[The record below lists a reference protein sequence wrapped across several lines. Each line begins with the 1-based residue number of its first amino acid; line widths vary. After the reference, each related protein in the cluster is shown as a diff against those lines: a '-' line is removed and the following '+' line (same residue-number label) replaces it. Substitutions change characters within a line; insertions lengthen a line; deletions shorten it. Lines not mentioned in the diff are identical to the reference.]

1 MNHSIQFALKW
12 FCLVLWLKNE
22 TNFLL
27 GMILAH
33 ELLKNSFFLH
43 FCLVLWLKNETK
55 YVSLHQI
62 CNTIAIMLQSKT
74 IEQTVNAFRSDY
86 VFTYR
91 DLGFPPESSANVIRK
106 LNRMADSGVIQRL
119 SKGRFYKPKQTM
131 FGSLKPSQQ
140 EVVKDLLE
148 KNGKIIGYLTGVS
161 IFGQLGLTTQI
172 SNIIEIGVKG
182 KKNNTRRGMY
192 SIRFVQQAN
201 IITKSNIP
209 LLQLLDS
216 IKSIKQIPD
225 STPDSSYNRIR
236 EIIKFLDEKS
246 LDLMIKLAMKYN
258 PMTRAIVGAI
268 IEELYG
274 EERARILRDT
284 LNPITVY
291 KVGLT
296 KKVLST
302 NNFRIV

>member
-1 MNHSIQFALKW
+1 
-12 FCLVLWLKNE
+12 
-22 TNFLL
+22 
-27 GMILAH
+27 MILAH

-62 CNTIAIMLQSKT
+62 CITIAIMLQSKT

-91 DLGFPPESSANVIRK
+91 DLGLPPEFSANVIRK

>member
-1 MNHSIQFALKW
+1 M
-12 FCLVLWLKNE
+12 
-22 TNFLL
+22 

-62 CNTIAIMLQSKT
+62 CITIAIMLQSKT

-91 DLGFPPESSANVIRK
+91 DLGLPPESSANVIRK

>member
-1 MNHSIQFALKW
+1 
-12 FCLVLWLKNE
+12 
-22 TNFLL
+22 
-27 GMILAH
+27 MILAH
-33 ELLKNSFFLH
+33 ELLKNSFFLN

-62 CNTIAIMLQSKT
+62 RNAIAIMLQSKA
-74 IEQTVNAFRSDY
+74 IEQTVNSFRSDY

-91 DLGFPPESSANVIRK
+91 DLGLPPESSANVIRK

>member
-55 YVSLHQI
+55 YVSLHHI
-62 CNTIAIMLQSKT
+62 CITIAIMLQSKT

-91 DLGFPPESSANVIRK
+91 DLGLPPESSANVIRK

>member
-1 MNHSIQFALKW
+1 MLKVALYNH
-12 FCLVLWLKNE
+12 FCFVLWLKN
-22 TNFLL
+22 
-27 GMILAH
+27 
-33 ELLKNSFFLH
+33 K
-43 FCLVLWLKNETK
+43 TK
-55 YVSLHQI
+55 FVSLHQI
-62 CNTIAIMLQSKT
+62 FIRKYYMLQSKA
-74 IEQTVNAFRSDY
+74 IEQAVNSFRTDY

-91 DLGFPPESSANVIRK
+91 DLGLPPESSANVIRK
-106 LNRMADSGVIQRL
+106 LNRMADTGVIQRL

-131 FGSLKPSQQ
+131 FGNLKPSQQ

-148 KNGKIIGYLTGVS
+148 KEGKIVGYLTGVS
-161 IFGQLGLTTQI
+161 IVGQLGLTTQI
-172 SNIIEIGVKG
+172 SNVIEIGVKG

-201 IITKSNIP
+201 QISKNNIP

-216 IKSIKQIPD
+216 IKSIKRIPD

-236 EIIKFLDEKS
+236 EIMKS
-246 LDLMIKLAMKYN
+246 LDDKSIDSMVKLAMKYN

-268 IEELYG
+268 IEDLFD
-274 EERARILRDT
+274 EERARVLRDT

-296 KKVLST
+296 KRVLST
-302 NNFRIV
+302 NNFRII

>member
-62 CNTIAIMLQSKT
+62 CITIAIMLQSKT

-91 DLGFPPESSANVIRK
+91 DLGLPPEFSANVIRK

>member
-1 MNHSIQFALKW
+1 
-12 FCLVLWLKNE
+12 
-22 TNFLL
+22 
-27 GMILAH
+27 MILAR

-91 DLGFPPESSANVIRK
+91 DLGLPPESSANVIRK

>member
-1 MNHSIQFALKW
+1 
-12 FCLVLWLKNE
+12 
-22 TNFLL
+22 
-27 GMILAH
+27 
-33 ELLKNSFFLH
+33 
-43 FCLVLWLKNETK
+43 
-55 YVSLHQI
+55 
-62 CNTIAIMLQSKT
+62 MLQSKA
-74 IEQTVNAFRSDY
+74 IEQAVNSFRTDY

-91 DLGFPPESSANVIRK
+91 DLGLPPESSANVIRK
-106 LNRMADSGVIQRL
+106 LNRMADMGVIQRL

-148 KNGKIIGYLTGVS
+148 KDGKLIGYLTGVS
-161 IFGQLGLTTQI
+161 IFGQFGLTTQI

-182 KKNNTRRGMY
+182 KKNNTCRGMY

-201 IITKSNIP
+201 MITRNNIP

-216 IKSIKQIPD
+216 IKSIKRIPD
-225 STPDSSYNRIR
+225 STPDSSYNRIKA
-236 EIIKFLDEKS
+236 IVKSLDEKS

-258 PMTRAIVGAI
+258 PMTRAIAGAI

-274 EERARILRDT
+274 EDKAQGLRET
-284 LNPITVY
+284 LNPITIY

-296 KKVLST
+296 KAVLST

>member
-1 MNHSIQFALKW
+1 LN
-12 FCLVLWLKNE
+12 
-22 TNFLL
+22 
-27 GMILAH
+27 
-33 ELLKNSFFLH
+33 

-62 CNTIAIMLQSKT
+62 CITIAIMLQSKT

-91 DLGFPPESSANVIRK
+91 DLGLPPESSANVIRK